1 MRPKKRI
8 AFHILLWLFVAWC
21 LAPFAWQVITSLK
34 TNAEIGA
41 IPNVYVPDKLG
52 LHHYADL
59 FQRKPFAR
67 YLLNSVIV
75 SLGTTVGVLALC
87 SLAGYGFAR
96 LEFPFRRAG
105 RCQARSCFR

>member
-1 MRPKKRI
+1 MKRI

-67 YLLNSVIV
+67 YLLNSFIV
-75 SLGTTVGVLALC
+75 AASVAIRKGNAPAFGPGHFLC
-87 SLAGYGFAR
+87 PS
-96 LEFPFRRAG
+96 
-105 RCQARSCFR
+105 